1 MKSMRIPVLC
11 TLGVCAVLLAFL
23 GFRSPVRDRVVDK
36 PKAEGLLKE
45 WVFPRADVQGPY
57 WPRGGKDTKEV
68 GHADLASQS
77 FAPKEPMEKV
87 WKYYADKCGHK
98 GNFPGLGAG
107 VRDGTGNS
115 EARYLMN
122 FSGGSERTKT
132 YRCTFAYNTD
142 RYTVFVELTSG
153 WEDQSTAVE
162 VTLGTK

>member
-1 MKSMRIPVLC
+1 MKSMRIPLLC

-57 WPRGGKDTKEV
+57 SPRNDQDTKEV
-68 GHADLASQS
+68 GYSDLASQCL
-77 FAPKEPMEKV
+77 APAEPMEKV
-87 WKYYADKCGHK
+87 WKFYADKCGHK
-98 GNFPGLGAG
+98 GNFPGPGAG

-142 RYTVFVELTSG
+142 RCTVFVELTSG
-153 WEDQSTAVE
+153 WQDQSTAVE